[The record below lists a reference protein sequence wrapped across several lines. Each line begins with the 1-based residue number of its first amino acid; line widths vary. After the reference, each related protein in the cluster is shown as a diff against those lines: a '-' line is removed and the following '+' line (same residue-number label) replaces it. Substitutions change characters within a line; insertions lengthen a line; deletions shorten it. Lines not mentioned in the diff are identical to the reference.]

1 MEITYKRKLMFHQPA
16 EKLFLQTANRKSR
29 SRKSDG
35 GKNPRVLASCGSSQ
49 ASSNSRYK
57 KILNKYSV
65 YTSCKRVWKQE
76 AIYISTRKQ
85 TAWKLLYVGRDS
97 SELKP
102 TLTSSF
108 RARSSQ
114 GASLAYAAI

>member
-1 MEITYKRKLMFHQPA
+1 MGITYKRKLMIHQPA

-35 GKNPRVLASCGSSQ
+35 GKKSSRRSELWLLSGFLKQ
-49 ASSNSRYK
+49 SVQ
-57 KILNKYSV
+57 KILNQYSV
-65 YTSCKRVWKQE
+65 YKSCKRVWKQE
-76 AIYISTRKQ
+76 AIYISTRKL
-85 TAWKLLYVGRDS
+85 ADWKLLYVGRDS

-108 RARSSQ
+108 RTRSSQ
-114 GASLAYAAI
+114 GAFLAYAAI